1 MAKKSDEFDE
11 FLDAVELKEPDG
23 GDDDRGGPDDDDLEP
38 VNGIWMRGVMML
50 ILAAMFGLAQTVLA
64 MVALVQFIW
73 MLITKEKNQLL
84 AEFGRDLAQLAVRRK
99 LLFHRFQFVD
109 HAGNHRQAFVPEFGI
124 TGVQPEGGQKL

>member
-23 GDDDRGGPDDDDLEP
+23 SDDGPDDDDLEP

-84 AEFGRDLAQLAVRRK
+84 AEFGRDLAAWLAITA
-99 LLFHRFQFVD
+99 RFQSGASEDKPF
-109 HAGNHRQAFVPEFGI
+109 PW
-124 TGVQPEGGQKL
+124 TKWS